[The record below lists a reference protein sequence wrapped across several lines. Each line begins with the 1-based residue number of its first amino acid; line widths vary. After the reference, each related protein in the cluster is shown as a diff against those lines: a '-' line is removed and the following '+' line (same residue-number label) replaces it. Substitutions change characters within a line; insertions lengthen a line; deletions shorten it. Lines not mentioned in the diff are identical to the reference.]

1 MLKGQA
7 RGVGGLPAGALL
19 TLLCGGAILT
29 LAVGIRQGFGVFLV
43 PISATF
49 GWEREVF
56 GLAVAIQNLV
66 WGVFQPFFSIAAD
79 RYGARR
85 VVFAATLLYGVGL
98 WLLSVAG
105 SEAVFYLS
113 AGVLLGLAL
122 SGTGFVIIMGA
133 VGRAFPDR
141 NRGLALGVTGAMGS
155 LGQFAMLPIGQV
167 LIADLGWR
175 GAASALAVLAMGCAL
190 LALGMGKA
198 PVRGDVASSYAAIGT
213 AIRAAGR
220 HRGFLLLNL
229 GFFVCGFQITFII
242 GHLPAY
248 LQDEGLSPSAAAVA
262 VGLIGLFNIAGSL
275 LWGGLGD
282 CWPKKYLLSL
292 IYLGRAV
299 LIVALVALPPSV
311 ELAYLFT
318 AGMGVLWLGTIP
330 LTGGLVADIFGARYL
345 TSLFGLV
352 FFGHQVGAF
361 LGVWLGGL
369 AYDHYGSY
377 DAIWWIGAALS
388 LVAAA
393 LHVPIDDRP
402 LQRQAAATA

>member
-1 MLKGQA
+1 MLTRLSA
-7 RGVGGLPAGALL
+7 RAGGLPAGALL

-29 LAVGIRQGFGVFLV
+29 LAVGTRQGFGVFLV
-43 PISATF
+43 PISQTF

-66 WGVFQPFFSIAAD
+66 WGVCQPFFSVAAD

-85 VVFAATLLYGVGL
+85 VVFAATLLYACGL
-98 WLLSVAG
+98 WLLSVTG
-105 SEAVFYLS
+105 GEAVFYLS
-113 AGVLLGLAL
+113 AGVLVGLAL

-141 NRGLALGVTGAMGS
+141 NRGFALGVVGAMGS
-155 LGQFAMLPIGQV
+155 FGQFAMLPIGQA

-175 GAASALAVLAMGCAL
+175 GAAAALAALTMLCAL

-198 PVRGDVASSYAAIGT
+198 PLRGDAASSYAAIGK
-213 AIRAAGR
+213 AIREAGR

-242 GHLPAY
+242 GHLPAF
-248 LQDEGLSPSAAAVA
+248 LQDEGLSPAAAA
-262 VGLIGLFNIAGSL
+262 FSVGLIGLFNIAGSV
-275 LWGGLGD
+275 LWGALGD
-282 CWPKKYLLSL
+282 RRRKKHLLAL

-299 LIVALVALPPSV
+299 LIVALVTLPTSV
-311 ELAYLFT
+311 ELAYVFT

-369 AYDHYGSY
+369 AYDRYGSY
-377 DAIWWIGAALS
+377 DTIWWAGAALS

-402 LQRQAAATA
+402 LQRHAAATA